1 VAADR
6 LLTRP
11 FVGCFV
17 ANLAQ
22 GISFNLFL
30 HFPGFLKE
38 LGSNEVEIGL
48 VTSSTALAAILV
60 RPWVGRGMDVRGRRP
75 LVLAGGALNILVCA
89 LYLTVSSVGV
99 WVLAIRVAHGL
110 AEALMFAALFTY
122 AADHVPASRR
132 TEGLAL
138 FGVSGMLPISLG
150 GLLGDAL
157 LARSDY
163 AAIFAAALGFAVLA
177 FLLSLPLRDAP
188 RPAAG
193 SGPPRSFGAVAVQR
207 DLLALWWIGT
217 AFSLALAAVFVFIK
231 PFVLE
236 TGLGSVGLFF
246 TTYTG
251 VALVLRLFFAW
262 LPDRVGPKRLLFPA
276 LGMLWLGFVLLA
288 GAETERDVLL
298 AGACCGAGHGYTFPI
313 LFGMVVTR
321 ARESERGAVL
331 SIFTALFDGGVL
343 VGGPLFGWVHGR
355 RLTLAAPALGL
366 DAVLQ
371 GYVLVYAAAA
381 AILAAGAVAYALLDR
396 GRGSG

>member
-1 VAADR
+1 MPPDR

-11 FVGCFV
+11 FVACFV

-22 GISFNLFL
+22 GISFNLFV
-30 HFPGFLKE
+30 HFPGFLKR
-38 LGSNEVEIGL
+38 LGSSEVEIGL
-48 VTSSTALAAILV
+48 VTSSTALAAVLV
-60 RPWVGRGMDVRGRRP
+60 RPWVGRGMDARGRRP
-75 LVLAGGALNILVCA
+75 LILAGGALNIVVCA

-110 AEALMFAALFTY
+110 AEALMFAALFTF
-122 AADHVPASRR
+122 AADQVPAGRR

-157 LARSDY
+157 LARFDY
-163 AAIFAAALGFAVLA
+163 AAIFAAALGFAVVAL
-177 FLLSLPLRDAP
+177 FLSLPLRDAP
-188 RPAAG
+188 RSPAG
-193 SGPPRSFGAVAVQR
+193 SEPSRSFGTVAVQR
-207 DLLALWWIGT
+207 DLLPMWLIGT
-217 AFSLALAAVFVFIK
+217 AFSLALASVFVFIK

-246 TTYTG
+246 TSYTG

-262 LPDRVGPKRLLFPA
+262 LPDRVGPRRVLFPA
-276 LGMLWLGFVLLA
+276 LALLVLGFLLLA
-288 GAETERDVLL
+288 GAQTPRDVLL

-321 ARESERGAVL
+321 AREAERGAVL
-331 SIFTALFDGGVL
+331 SIFTALFDAGVL

-355 RLTLAAPALGL
+355 RLVLDAPALGL
-366 DAVLQ
+366 DATLG
-371 GYVLVYAAAA
+371 GYVLVYATAA
-381 AILAAGAVAYALLDR
+381 LLLGVGSVAYALLDR
-396 GRGSG
+396 GRSKG

>member
-1 VAADR
+1 MPAEP

-11 FVGCFV
+11 FVACFV

-38 LGSNEVEIGL
+38 LGSSEVEIGL
-48 VTSSTALAAILV
+48 VTSSTALAAVAV
-60 RPWVGRGMDVRGRRP
+60 RPWVGRSMDARGRRP
-75 LVLAGGALNILVCA
+75 LILAGGALNVLVCA
-89 LYLTVSSVGV
+89 LYLTIHGVGP

-157 LARSDY
+157 LARFDY
-163 AAIFAAALGFAVLA
+163 AAIFAAATGFAVVA
-177 FLLSLPLRDAP
+177 IFLSLPLHDSP
-188 RPAAG
+188 RSPAG
-193 SGPPRSFGAVAVQR
+193 REPSRSFGAVAVQR
-207 DLLALWWIGT
+207 DLLPMWLIGT

-231 PFVLE
+231 PFVLA
-236 TGLGSVGLFF
+236 TGLGTVGLFF
-246 TTYTG
+246 TSYTG

-276 LGMLWLGFVLLA
+276 LGTLVLGFLLLA
-288 GAETERDVLL
+288 GAQNPRDVLL

-321 ARESERGAVL
+321 AREAERGAVL
-331 SIFTALFDGGVL
+331 SIFTALFDAGVL
-343 VGGPLFGWVHGR
+343 VGGPFFGWMHGRELFG
-355 RLTLAAPALGL
+355 LT
-366 DAVLQ
+366 
-371 GYVLVYAAAA
+371 GYVLVYVAAA
-381 AILAAGAVAYALLDR
+381 AILAAGALAYALLDR
-396 GRGSG
+396 GRAPG

>member
-1 VAADR
+1 MPAEP

-11 FVGCFV
+11 FVACFV

-38 LGSNEVEIGL
+38 LGSSEVEIGL
-48 VTSSTALAAILV
+48 VTSSTALAAVGV
-60 RPWVGRGMDVRGRRP
+60 RPWVGRSMDARGRRP
-75 LVLAGGALNILVCA
+75 LILWGAALNVVVCA
-89 LYLTVSSVGV
+89 LYLMIEGVGP

-110 AEALMFAALFTY
+110 AEALMFSALFTY
-122 AADHVPASRR
+122 AADHVPVSRR

-157 LARSDY
+157 LVRFDY
-163 AAIFAAALGFAVLA
+163 AAIFAAATGFAVVA
-177 FLLSLPLRDAP
+177 IFLSLPLHDAP
-188 RPAAG
+188 RSPAGREPA
-193 SGPPRSFGAVAVQR
+193 RSFRVVAVQC
-207 DLLALWWIGT
+207 DLLPMWLVGT

-236 TGLGSVGLFF
+236 TGLGTVGLFF
-246 TTYTG
+246 TSYTG
-251 VALVLRLFFAW
+251 VALVLRLCFAW

-276 LGMLWLGFVLLA
+276 LGTLVLGFLLLA
-288 GAETERDVLL
+288 WAQTPRDVLL

-321 ARESERGAVL
+321 AREAERGAVL
-331 SIFTALFDGGVL
+331 SIFTALFDAGVL
-343 VGGPLFGWVHGR
+343 VGGPFFGWVHGR
-355 RLTLAAPALGL
+355 ELALGSGGTL
-366 DAVLQ
+366 T
-371 GYVLVYAAAA
+371 GYVLVYTTAAGL
-381 AILAAGAVAYALLDR
+381 LAAGALGYALLDR
-396 GRGSG
+396 RRGPG